1 MSAVVSDV
9 REARTRPARVMIAVH
24 GGEPAGW
31 GPSARRVVSS
41 WTRPSIRI
49 LAVVTVPCPPFTS
62 LIPPAARM
70 YRAARATWEAA
81 ERERV
86 QRVIDDVARAPLH
99 DAEIAWLPV
108 SYADPGRAIAE
119 HARRWAADVLL
130 VAGFPATGLWRGGVY
145 DPVLRRAPCPVL
157 VAPLAECEV

>member
-1 MSAVVSDV
+1 MTAVLSDV
-9 REARTRPARVMIAVH
+9 REVRPGPARVLIAVH

-31 GPSARRVVSS
+31 APAASRVVSL